1 MRRTL
6 PIILMSLGLI
16 AWLFPP
22 ASSNAQQW
30 EDHQTFGKD
39 AARVKIRVL
48 SSTDAAYLAPIITDF
63 VAPYP
68 DMQVDYYVTGTAEI
82 YDLVLAD
89 PAAFD
94 VIISSAMDLQ
104 IKLVNDGFAARL
116 ENITAPPW
124 TQWRSSLFGFTAEP
138 AAIVLN
144 KAAFAGTAI
153 PQTRQQLITRLRAQ
167 PQVFRD
173 KLATYDIRHS
183 GLGYLFAAQDAR
195 TSETY
200 WRLTEVMGALGTKLY
215 CCSAQM
221 IDAVAK
227 GEILVAYNVLGSY
240 AAAQAVQNDQIEIVV
255 PDDFATTM
263 MRTAFVPQRSKNKER
278 SGAFVRFLLAAS
290 AQPSPPEVLQLPP
303 FTDQSG
309 EDARRM
315 IPLEPSIMIYLDRL
329 QRRAFTQ
336 EWESAI
342 DQ

>member
-1 MRRTL
+1 MRRTFL
-6 PIILMSLGLI
+6 LILMLATLLSH
-16 AWLFPP
+16 ATT
-22 ASSNAQQW
+22 STAQQW
-30 EDHQTFGKD
+30 EDHQTFGND
-39 AARVKIRVL
+39 TARVTLRIL

-68 DMQVDYYVTGTAEI
+68 DIQVEYFVTGTAEI
-82 YDLVLAD
+82 YDLVLQD
-89 PAAFD
+89 PSAFD
-94 VIISSAMDLQ
+94 LVISSAMDLQ
-104 IKLVNDGFAARL
+104 IKLVNDGFASRL
-116 ENITAPPW
+116 EDISAPAW

-144 KAAFAGTAI
+144 KAAFAGKSI
-153 PQTRQQLITRLRAQ
+153 PQTRQQLITRLRADPAMFQ
-167 PQVFRD
+167 D
-173 KLATYDIRHS
+173 KIATYDIRRS

-195 TSETY
+195 SSETY

-221 IDAVAK
+221 IDAVAD
-227 GEILVAYNVLGSY
+227 GQILVAYNVLGSY
-240 AAAQAVQNDQIEIVV
+240 AAAQYAHNDQIEIII

-263 MRTAFVPQRSKNKER
+263 MRTIFVSNKADNSEFA
-278 SGAFVRFLLAAS
+278 SAFVRFLLTAS
-290 AQPSPPEVLQLPP
+290 ARAPAPDTLRLPLL
-303 FTDQSG
+303 TDQNG